1 MRILIVDDSRHVQ
14 RQLQVYLNDSGYMNL
29 LPAHSAFEAFDVLG
43 INNTTES
50 STGVDLILMDIDMPE
65 MNGIEATILMK
76 TYESLKDVPVIMVT
90 ADLSS
95 GSLEAAFNAGAV
107 DYITKPIRKV
117 ELLAR
122 VQFSLKLKQETDAR
136 KARES
141 ELVEL
146 TTLLTE
152 TNDKLKT
159 ANEQLGK
166 MTMAD
171 GLTNLFNRR
180 YFDETLEKEW
190 KRMMRSSQPL
200 SLLMIDIDYFKP
212 YNDTYGHPQGDECLK
227 QVAGVLRSVLK
238 RPGDFVARYGGEEF
252 AVVLPETNVEGA
264 TTKAQA
270 MLDAITVLKLP
281 HTASKVADHVTV
293 SIGIAT
299 QISIAGFAV
308 SELIDC
314 ADQALYR
321 SKKEGRNRLT
331 VYDRLGTV
339 T

>member
-1 MRILIVDDSRHVQ
+1 MNCIIVDDDKLSRVVLEEFIAKTDDLKLIASFQ
-14 RQLQVYLNDSGYMNL
+14 D
-29 LPAHSAFEAFDVLG
+29 AISAANS
-43 INNTTES
+43 INRDNS
-50 STGVDLILMDIDMPE
+50 RIDLIFLDIEMPE
-65 MNGIEATILMK
+65 MNGIEATVRIK
-76 TYESLKDVPVIMVT
+76 AYESLKDVPVIMVT

-122 VQFSLKLKQETDAR
+122 VQSTLKLKQETDAR

-308 SELIDC
+308 SELIDK

-331 VYDRLGTV
+331 VYDRLA
-339 T
+339 